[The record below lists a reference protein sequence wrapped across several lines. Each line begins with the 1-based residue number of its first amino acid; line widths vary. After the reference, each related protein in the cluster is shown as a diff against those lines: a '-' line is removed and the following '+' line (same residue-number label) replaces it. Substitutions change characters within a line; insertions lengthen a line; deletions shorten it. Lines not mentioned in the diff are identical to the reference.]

1 MLARHFHLSP
11 FQAHSVTVIYKSVTL
26 PPVYSEIVWI
36 ESLATLVT
44 AGEVIPEIGVKL
56 T

>member
-11 FQAHSVTVIYKSVTL
+11 FQAHTVTVIYRSVTP

-36 ESLATLVT
+36 ESLGTLVT
-44 AGEVIPEIGVKL
+44 AGEVIQEICVKL